1 MTRVDEHV
9 AERRKNAVARFLDN
23 AQWVAGD
30 FGFKVPAPAAHRDV
44 EIQRISL
51 LEYAADVL
59 GAVRD
64 ARQAERS
71 SKAPEAKPAKAEAKA
86 AKGDK

>member
-1 MTRVDEHV
+1 MARKDDAV
-9 AERRKNAVARFLDN
+9 AERRKVAIARFLDA
-23 AQWVAGD
+23 AQWVSGD
-30 FGFKVPAPAAHRDV
+30 FGIKVPTPTAARDV
-44 EIQRISL
+44 EIQRIGL

-59 GAVRD
+59 DAVRES
-64 ARQAERS
+64 RQAERS